1 VALSSP
7 TGQRCSGDRARRS
20 PGLAGGALPDVE
32 PMTIR
37 ALIVLPLLL
46 LAGCSAATT
55 PGSRYR
61 MDGPRTLGGVS
72 FESMTSCGT
81 NVDVAATRCFAV
93 VTDNPADEQAWMFE
107 YRVKNYLWG
116 IPIGRQPLDYVLA
129 GARETCE
136 AVRASMTEG
145 TYMSFGKRQPAV
157 TEPCKGPLYFR
168 REAAPSAR

>member
-1 VALSSP
+1 
-7 TGQRCSGDRARRS
+7 
-20 PGLAGGALPDVE
+20 
-32 PMTIR
+32 
-37 ALIVLPLLL
+37 
-46 LAGCSAATT
+46 
-55 PGSRYR
+55 
-61 MDGPRTLGGVS
+61 
-72 FESMTSCGT
+72 MTSCGT

-145 TYMSFGKRQPAV
+145 TYMSFGKRQRAV